1 MKGSWS
7 TFVFALVVCLAA
19 CSGPEASLPRVGQG
33 GRYYGGMF
41 NANESEPLRSLF
53 PLSVA
58 QAADHR
64 VAAQIYEGLVG
75 LDQGDLS
82 IQPRLAE
89 SWTVDATGTQYTFV
103 IRRGVRFHD
112 DPCFPDGLGR
122 EVTAHDMV
130 HCLTAVATPGELNQL
145 DWLLRDHVVGANAHF
160 AAVAAGNASAGVEG
174 IKALDDHTLQVTLA
188 SPWAGFLQV
197 LAHQGC
203 WIYPPELV
211 EHYGREARW
220 HPVGTGPF
228 RVRSFTRGSLLVLER
243 HPQYWGTDEHGNRL
257 PFLDGVKYTFVV
269 DKEKE
274 LDAFLDGRLSIVY
287 EVPVG
292 RTGLLDSAQALGFEV
307 QAVPGLSV
315 QFYGFNV
322 RHRLFQD
329 IRVRQAFSLAIDR
342 RWLVDSVLFGLGV
355 PADRGVVPPGFEGY
369 PYERVPRVQFD
380 PQRARELLAEAG
392 FPGGRGS
399 PAVHLQVNNNG
410 FGYVRVAEA
419 VQTMLWENL
428 GVRVVTSV
436 LPGDQHFTAIE
447 TGRADF
453 WREGWILDHPDPEN
467 VLALFQG
474 SLVPLDTAA
483 PSYLNSTRYRN
494 AVFDSLFHRAQRS
507 SGTEHL
513 RLLAEAEA
521 RLMSDACVLPLYH
534 ERSIR
539 LVQPWVRDLPINGM
553 EYRDLRAVWYDPM
566 ARSGR

>member
-7 TFVFALVVCLAA
+7 TLAIGLMVWLGS
-19 CSGPEASLPRVGQG
+19 CSEPGTSLPRVGKG
-33 GRYYGGMF
+33 GRYYGGIF

-53 PLSVA
+53 PLTLT
-58 QAADHR
+58 QAAAHR
-64 VAAQIYEGLVG
+64 IAAQVYEGLVG

-112 DPCFPDGLGR
+112 DPCFPDGRGR
-122 EVTAHDMV
+122 ELTAEDV
-130 HCLTAVATPGELNQL
+130 AYCLTAVATPGEFNQM

-160 AAVAAGNASAGVEG
+160 AAVASGKTSPGVEG
-174 IKALDDHTLQVTLA
+174 IKVLDDHTLQVTLA

-211 EHYGREARW
+211 EHHGREARW

-228 RVRSFTRGSLLVLER
+228 RVRDFARGSLLVLER
-243 HPQYWGTDEHGNRL
+243 HPTYWGSDEHGNRL
-257 PFLDGVKYTFVV
+257 PFLDGVKYTFVP
-269 DKEKE
+269 DKEQE
-274 LDAFLDGRLSIVY
+274 IEAFLDGRLSTVF
-287 EVPVG
+287 EMPVG
-292 RTGLLDSAQALGFEV
+292 RTGLLDSAQALGFMV

-322 RHRLFQD
+322 RHPLFKD
-329 IRVRQAFSLAIDR
+329 RRVRQAFSLAIDR
-342 RWLVDSVLFGLGV
+342 RTLVDSVLFGLGV
-355 PADRGVVPPGFEGY
+355 PAEHGVVPPGFEEY
-369 PYERVPRVQFD
+369 PYDRVPELQFD
-380 PQRARELLAEAG
+380 PARARELLAEAG
-392 FPGGRGS
+392 FPAGKGT
-399 PAVHLQVNNNG
+399 PTIHLQVNNDG

-419 VQTMLWENL
+419 LQTMLWENL
-428 GVRVVTSV
+428 GVRVVSSV
-436 LPGDQHFTAIE
+436 LPADQHFTTIE
-447 TGRADF
+447 TGHADL

-474 SLVPLDTAA
+474 GLVPLDTAA
-483 PSYLNSTRYRN
+483 PSYLNSTRYKSP
-494 AVFDSLFHRAQRS
+494 VFDSLFHLAQRS
-507 SGTEHL
+507 TGQEHL

-521 RLMSDACVLPLYH
+521 QLMGDAQVLPLYH

-539 LVQPWVRDLPINGM
+539 LLQPWVRDLPINGM
-553 EYRDLRAVWYDPM
+553 EYRDLRAVWFDPVG
-566 ARSGR
+566 RSGR